1 MNAARSSYYT
11 GRVTPRTMTSA
22 LPFKKVFAMIAAA
35 FLVLLT
41 LGAGLSHRS
50 DAAIADLF
58 CGNDLGLNTSWR
70 PVLDFDRAASTR
82 DTDGTAKMSLQDV
95 YGSTL
100 NWTTYNGTNYPKRLN
115 YGSNGPKE
123 NILGVSENNA
133 AKDRLASDIQTAS
146 ESSHQVIPCLG
157 NSIMA
162 MLSGTILGTAGAI
175 SNFTAFFAVKAVDP
189 SFICQDPKNTA
200 GDVCINLL
208 AVIAGDGGAGDDGG
222 IIGRLYSGLY
232 LGLVAITFACVGLWA
247 AWTGLA
253 KRKLTAALSGIGIA
267 FLIFGAGVILMNAP
281 LLLAEAPMR
290 IGTSLGGCAVMG
302 INGVNCMSSDSS
314 KSNGD
319 PGSNTECYA
328 DDSKEVDVSRSLAL
342 ISKQLTCQ
350 TWESFVFEPWV
361 VGQFG
366 ASYNEL
372 NSGGAGRTAGPLFQ
386 ESKGT
391 LDYWKNIKVSLYASD
406 GKITSLCA
414 DGNTKYQYSNIA
426 IYQLNLMS
434 DIHACNKS
442 YHRDWSIKTDKQ
454 VYSDWVYVIDAM
466 SQAYKNDDL
475 KSMYQM
481 WSGRMGFNRLS
492 VAVMALI
499 ASIGG
504 QAVIITTAALAIMYL
519 FIGVLLT
526 VFAPLF
532 FLIGI
537 IPGQGKKI
545 FLGWVEKIV
554 SSILKYF
561 GCILWM
567 EITLELYGAVLSNS
581 NPTLGGTLLFVII
594 VTMAMWMYR
603 DEFLKMIGKANFG
616 GVQFSNKMED
626 TMKRMANRTGD
637 HLKAR
642 AAGAAAGMI
651 AGDGKHETYDK
662 SKKHRAGDTV
672 NGHRLNAVS
681 AFAMNAAEHNK
692 VRAKNLG
699 HRVKGAHNQSKWAGM
714 QDLKR
719 GNGFVANAAR
729 AYDQTMDARR
739 KAAAKKAQQNKEK
752 ISAARAQVK
761 EKLLGQGYEEADIER
776 YAGMDPAARA
786 AAIAKDQQA
795 KQADAREKL
804 EDKYETD
811 SSGKTVRTKGLTTL
825 KDEAAARAEEA
836 DRLKS
841 TYLEKRHSLNK
852 LGSDNTNDEEA
863 KRLLHHSVAGQDLAR
878 AWNNGGHGDASVD
891 DAMAAY
897 RKSHD
902 EAAKGTMTDAE
913 KKLAK
918 QFGDTLDKTKTLNNR
933 DLVESI
939 YMDESGTG
947 ILQDKLKVSNV
958 MDGTKQSNDVTI
970 GDAQFNKLTD
980 EGKADYYEKVAS
992 NLDYELVD
1000 QGGLAKYK
1008 QDAADA
1014 AAAEQEWQ
1022 DKLTDARTKEAN
1034 AAATA
1039 SQVQAFHNLDTMEA
1053 VAQKNVDRIADQN
1066 LSFNPKSS
1074 FMDQQNKNA
1083 EAVQNMFNADGTVNI
1098 DSVNNTQY
1106 VDEGRSQRGVV
1117 RKTAAAVGHG
1127 GAAIAGAI
1135 GSIETGDG
1143 STVGEHVAEAASTAG
1158 HAAAHAAEQVALG
1171 VNDALNVGQYTIGT
1185 AVTEAGYQLDQARR
1199 VAGATVLDTLNDKTN
1214 GRIHDGSNFW
1224 NDINNAEQAHHDDWT
1239 NRTAAD
1245 SQRVNG
1251 TGAAYMDDPT
1261 QSFGSKLW
1269 EYGRTAA
1276 GRRSSDQ
1283 ASAVLGNDWTS
1294 GTGSSAPGTGSN
1306 GHGTGS
1312 RH

>member
-1 MNAARSSYYT
+1 
-11 GRVTPRTMTSA
+11 
-22 LPFKKVFAMIAAA
+22 MIAVTL
-35 FLVLLT
+35 LVLLT
-41 LGAGLSHRS
+41 FGAGLSHRS

-70 PVLDFDRAASTR
+70 PVFDFDRAASTR
-82 DTDGTAKMSLQDV
+82 NTGGTAKMSLQDV

-100 NWTTYNGTNYPKRLN
+100 NWTTYNGTHYPKRLD
-115 YGSNGPKE
+115 YGDNGPKK
-123 NILGVSENNA
+123 NILGVSEKNA
-133 AKDRLASDIQTAS
+133 AKDRLATDIQTAS
-146 ESSHQVIPCLG
+146 ESSHQTIFCLG
-157 NSIMA
+157 NSVMA

-175 SNFTAFFAVKAVDP
+175 SNFTAFFATKAVDP
-189 SFICQDPKNTA
+189 SFICQDPQNTA

-208 AVIAGDGGAGDDGG
+208 AVIGGDGGAGDDGG

-302 INGVNCMSSDSS
+302 INGVNCLDSS
-314 KSNGD
+314 ASNPNGD

-328 DDSKEVDVSRSLAL
+328 DDSKEVDISRSLAL

-350 TWESFVFEPWV
+350 TWKSFVFEPWV

-372 NSGGAGRTAGPLFQ
+372 NSGGAGKTAGPLFQ
-386 ESKGT
+386 QSNGT
-391 LDYWKNIKVSLYASD
+391 LDYWKDIKVSLYASD
-406 GKITSLCA
+406 GNITSLCA
-414 DGNTKYQYSNIA
+414 DTNTKYQYSNLA

-434 DIHACNKS
+434 DIHACDKN

-466 SQAYKNDDL
+466 SQAYKNDNL

-504 QAVIITTAALAIMYL
+504 QAVLITTAALAIMYL
-519 FIGVLLT
+519 FIGVLLIA
-526 VFAPLF
+526 FAPLF

-561 GCILWM
+561 GCVLWM
-567 EITLELYGAVLSNS
+567 EVTLELYGAVLGNS
-581 NPTLGGTLLFVII
+581 NPTLGGTLIFVII

-626 TMKRMANRTGD
+626 TMKRMAHRTGD

-662 SKKHRAGDTV
+662 SKKHHAGDTV
-672 NGHRLNAVS
+672 DGHRLNAVS

-699 HRVKGAHNQSKWAGM
+699 HRVKGAHNQAKWSSM

-719 GNGFVANAAR
+719 GNGIVANAAR

-739 KAAAKKAQQNKEK
+739 RAAAKKAQKAKDK
-752 ISAARAQVK
+752 ISEARSQV
-761 EKLLGQGYEEADIER
+761 EQQLLGQGYDEKEIQR
-776 YAGMDPAARA
+776 YAAMDPAERA

-795 KQADAREKL
+795 RQAAARGQL
-804 EDKYETD
+804 EDQYETD
-811 SSGKTVRTKGLTTL
+811 ANGNQVRTKKGLTTL

-841 TYLEKRHSLNK
+841 TYLEKRHSLDK
-852 LGSDNTNDEEA
+852 LGKNSTSDEEA
-863 KRLLHHSVAGQDLAR
+863 QRLLHQSVAGQDLAR
-878 AWNNGGHGDASVD
+878 AWNNSDHGDVSID

-902 EAAKGTMTDAE
+902 EAAKGTMTAAE
-913 KKLAK
+913 KKMAQ
-918 QFGDTLDKTKTLNNR
+918 QFGSTLDQTRTRNNR

-947 ILQDKLKVSNV
+947 IMQDQLKISGV
-958 MDGTKQSNDVTI
+958 MDGTKQSKDVTI
-970 GDAQFNKLTD
+970 GDAQFNKLSD

-992 NLDYELVD
+992 KIDYNLID
-1000 QGGLAKYK
+1000 QGGLAQYK
-1008 QDAADA
+1008 QEAADA
-1014 AAAEQEWQ
+1014 AAAEKEQQ
-1022 DKLTDARTKEAN
+1022 DMLTDARNKEAN
-1034 AAATA
+1034 AAGIAD
-1039 SQVQAFHNLDTMEA
+1039 QVQAFHNLDTMES

-1074 FMDQQNKNA
+1074 FVAQQDANA
-1083 EAVQNMFNADGTVNI
+1083 AQVQSMFNADGTVNI
-1098 DSVNNTQY
+1098 ENVNNAQY
-1106 VDEGRSQRGVV
+1106 VDEGRSQRGVIH
-1117 RKTAAAVGHG
+1117 KTVDAVGDAGAAV
-1127 GAAIAGAI
+1127 AGKI

-1171 VNDALNVGQYTIGT
+1171 VNDALNAGQYTIGT
-1185 AVTEAGYQLDQARR
+1185 AAMELGYGLDQARR
-1199 VAGATVLDTLNDKTN
+1199 VAGASVLDTANDLTN
-1214 GRIHDGSNFW
+1214 GRVHNGDNFR
-1224 NDINNAEQAHHDDWT
+1224 NDINTAARVHHDDWR
-1239 NRTAAD
+1239 NKTATD
-1245 SQRVNG
+1245 TQRNSG
-1251 TGAAYMDDPT
+1251 TPYLDEPNQT
-1261 QSFGSKLW
+1261 FGSKLY

-1276 GRRSSDQ
+1276 ARRSSGQ
-1283 ASAVLGNDWTS
+1283 SSAVLGHDWTS
-1294 GTGSSAPGTGSN
+1294 GPGTKGS
-1306 GHGTGS
+1306 GH
-1312 RH
+1312 